1 MASFSPI
8 EAALKKDRAVVI
20 AGIVGVA
27 VLAWAYMLYLAWDM
41 SSAMGTME
49 LRSAVSP
56 EMVAA
61 QTRSWGA
68 VEFSLAFVMW
78 AVMMVAMMVP
88 TAAPMILVFATV
100 NRRRREQQKPFVH
113 TSVFLAGYVVI
124 WSAFAVGASLAQ
136 WGLHAGSLLSPMMVS
151 TTPFLGGGLLIAAG
165 AFQWSKLKYVCL
177 TQCRTPL
184 GFIMAEWRDGT
195 GGALTMG
202 LRHGVYCLGCCW
214 VLMALLFVLGVMNLL
229 WIAAL
234 SAFVLVEKVAPSG
247 HWVSKATGV
256 LLVAWGF
263 WMVVEGLV

>member
-1 MASFSPI
+1 MQTFNPL
-8 EAALKKDRAVVI
+8 EAALKKDRLVVA
-20 AGIVGVA
+20 AGIIGVV
-27 VLAWAYMLYLAWDM
+27 VLAWAYMMYLAWDM
-41 SSAMGTME
+41 RSVMGAMDAGSMG
-49 LRSAVSP
+49 AG
-56 EMVAA
+56 MVTA
-61 QTRSWGA
+61 QTRSWGI
-68 VEFSLAFVMW
+68 VDFSLTFVMW

-88 TAAPMILVFATV
+88 TAAPIILVFATV

-124 WSAFAVGASLAQ
+124 WSSFAAAASLAQ

-151 TTPFLGGGLLIAAG
+151 TSPFLGGGLLVIAG
-165 AFQWSKLKYVCL
+165 VFQWSRLKYVCL

-195 GGALTMG
+195 GGALKMG

-234 SAFVLVEKVAPSG
+234 AGFVLVEKVAPAG
-247 HWVSKATGV
+247 HWIGKFTGV
-256 LLVAWGF
+256 LLVAWGL
-263 WMVVEGLV
+263 WMIVGVLT